1 MLYEVITPQNGI
13 VELGTDSLITYTPN
27 SYFKGQDQFIYGI
40 CNFRNECDE
49 ATVLVMVTEEPLFI
63 PNAFSPNGDGYNDY
77 FEIKQLVDFPNAHL
91 KVFNRWGNLVYEMK
105 QYGNSPGGNGFW
117 DGKVNRG
124 LGTANG
130 DVPTGTRNNFV

>member
-1 MLYEVITPQNGI
+1 M
-13 VELGTDSLITYTPN
+13 
-27 SYFKGQDQFIYGI
+27 
-40 CNFRNECDE
+40 
-49 ATVLVMVTEEPLFI
+49 
-63 PNAFSPNGDGYNDY
+63 
-77 FEIKQLVDFPNAHL
+77 DFPNAHL

-130 DVPTGTRNNFV
+130 DVPTGTYFYILDLGVNSKQLSGYIYIDR